1 MTKQVHADVLDGALN
16 VIKAGA
22 IRVALIKAYTAGD
35 SYDTVIGNK
44 LAEATMASADY
55 TLGTSGSNRTMTTA
69 TKSATAT
76 ATQAD
81 VVATRAATGGSATT
95 LIDTT
100 QSWTT
105 NDKAGFVVTG
115 VAGAGAGRSEVIISN
130 TGTTLTFATGTAFD
144 NTSTYRINYNLHL
157 AYHDNSAKVLLV
169 TDETSNLG
177 VTTGD
182 TVNFGSIVMTE
193 TQPT

>member
-1 MTKQVHADVLDGALN
+1 MKFVHSDVLDGGLNAL
-16 VIKAGA
+16 KSGA
-22 IRVALIKAYTAGD
+22 IRVALIKAYTLGD
-35 SYDTVIGNK
+35 SLSTINSNK
-44 LAEATMASADY
+44 LAEATMASADF
-55 TLGTSGSNRTMTTA
+55 TLASSGNNRTLTTTA
-69 TKSATAT
+69 KSATAT

-81 VVATRAATGGSATT
+81 VVSTRAATGGSATT
-95 LIDTT
+95 LVDTT

-157 AYHDNSAKVLLV
+157 AYHDNSAKVLAV

-182 TVNFGSIVMTE
+182 TVNFGAVVLTNV
-193 TQPT
+193 QPI